1 MEFFVDDFNAML
13 EVTVFDSDLFSPNGS
28 FVFIIVRKTVL
39 MINFF
44 LRFSG

>member
-1 MEFFVDDFNAML
+1 MEFFVDDFNATL

-28 FVFIIVRKTVL
+28 FVFIIVRKDCSYD
-39 MINFF
+39 NFF